1 MILVKTELG
10 QQVLKDRSVALTG
23 QQRAALI
30 LMDGKR
36 SVATIVQTASAAGV
50 TLDDIRHLVQV
61 GVAHEASA
69 SSMAPT
75 QPAPLTAAAAAAAG
89 MRPRVA
95 RPGA

>member
-1 MILVKTELG
+1 MILVKTDLG
-10 QQVLKDRSVALTG
+10 LKVMKDRSIPLTG

-36 SVATIVQTASAAGV
+36 SVATIVQTAAAAGV

-61 GVAHEASA
+61 GVAQEAPA

-75 QPAPLTAAAAAAAG
+75 EPAPLHALQGAAQARAARTG
-89 MRPRVA
+89 T
-95 RPGA
+95 

>member
-10 QQVLKDRSVALTG
+10 LKVLKDRSVPLTG

-36 SVATIVQTASAAGV
+36 SVADVVQTASAAGV

-61 GVAHEASA
+61 GVAHEAPA

-75 QPAPLTAAAAAAAG
+75 QPAPLHAMQAQQ
-89 MRPRVA
+89 RSA
-95 RPGA
+95 RP